1 MENVIYII
9 NQMDFSFNNKLK
21 EYFDSLLGYNLYD
34 LFPEIKNNL

>member
-21 EYFDSLLGYNLYD
+21 EYFAR
-34 LFPEIKNNL
+34 LFYKT